1 MIELCKV
8 GCEVGVYMCVVCNI
22 LLCCVVEGILFECL
36 KDVFVGLILI
46 VYFME
51 YLGAAVCLFKEF
63 VKVNVKFEVKV
74 AVFEGE
80 LILVFQI
87 DCLVIL
93 LIYEEVIVCLMVIM
107 KEVLVGKLVC
117 ILAVVCDVK
126 EAV

>member
-1 MIELCKV
+1 MIVVEVSEVVKGVLFVVVVDFCGVIVDKMIELCKV

-51 YLGAAVCLFKEF
+51 YLGVVVCLFKEF

-74 AVFEGE
+74 VVFEGE
-80 LILVFQI
+80 LILVF
-87 DCLVIL
+87 
-93 LIYEEVIVCLMVIM
+93 
-107 KEVLVGKLVC
+107 
-117 ILAVVCDVK
+117 
-126 EAV
+126 